1 MSETIKFAKV
11 NTLPG
16 TFVGSTIYLV
26 KDVNGDFAEMYIS
39 NQAGSAVRRLPSR
52 SDIQTM
58 VNTAVAGTSHMYVVT
73 DIAARDA
80 LAPAVVTQALVV
92 NATGDTTVAAG
103 AATYVFNPTGS
114 VWTKISEH
122 ESMDLVINWTDIV
135 GRPTS
140 TVAEIDDAVGK
151 THVHANK
158 STIDKFS
165 EDAGDIKYNSEF
177 IDPVLRATDW

>member
-11 NTLPG
+11 NSLPG
-16 TFVGSTIYLV
+16 TFAGSTIYLV
-26 KDVNGDFAEMYIS
+26 KDSNGDFAELYIS

-52 SDIQTM
+52 SDIETM
-58 VNTAVAGTSHMYVVT
+58 VAAAVAGTSHMYVVA

-80 LAPAVVTQALVV
+80 LAPTVVTQALVV
-92 NATGDTTVAAG
+92 DATADATVASG

-122 ESMDLVINWTDIV
+122 ESMDLVVNWTDIQ

-140 TVAEIDDAVGK
+140 TAAEIDGAVAIAHSHSNK
-151 THVHANK
+151 T
-158 STIDKFS
+158 TLDKFS
-165 EDAGDIKYNSEF
+165 EDNGDVMYNGEHV
-177 IDPVLRATDW
+177 DPVLRATDW